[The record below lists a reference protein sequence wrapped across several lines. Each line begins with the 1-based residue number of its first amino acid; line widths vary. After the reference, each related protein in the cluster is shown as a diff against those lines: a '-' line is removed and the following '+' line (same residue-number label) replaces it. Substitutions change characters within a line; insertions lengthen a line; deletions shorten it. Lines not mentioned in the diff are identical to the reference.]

1 MLARYLGERGE
12 SSLLSS
18 GTVIGCPWD
27 VQALSHALEDGWLS
41 SRLYS
46 RALAGNLIKLFFRH
60 YKRNPRMW
68 EESEKL
74 RDTVPAMKKL
84 KAMGKD
90 VRLIMVDEVFTSR
103 AGGPHPPWPFEGAQ
117 AYYKYAGS
125 HQLIH
130 NIKV

>member
-27 VQALSHALEDGWLS
+27 VEALSHALEDGFLS

-46 RALAGNLIKLFFRH
+46 RALGGNLIKLFFRH
-60 YKRNPRMW
+60 YKRNPLMW
-68 EESEKL
+68 ENNEQLKDCVPGMKQL
-74 RDTVPAMKKL
+74 R
-84 KAMGKD
+84 AMGKD
-90 VRLIMVDEVFTSR
+90 VRIKLVDEVLTSR
-103 AGGPHPPWPFEGAQ
+103 AGGPRPPWPHNDAT
-117 AYYKYAGS
+117 AYYRYAGS

-130 NIKV
+130 NIRV